1 VTEKSTGATKLPVP
15 FVPRRLG
22 HINLYISNLERSFE
36 FYNRVLGLALVFDE
50 KELFARFLSNGN
62 SHHDVALMQ
71 TTKEQLHGRDGKPQ
85 GRPSA
90 PVGLNHLAFEMASEA
105 GLVEGIRR
113 ARSASGE
120 DAGHFLD
127 HQISRSAYFHAT
139 DGVEVELYADSTPDW
154 RGTYAGLGDELMSER
169 WDPLAAP
176 PSESNNYTAEM
187 THVPEPTGLARPLR
201 TARAALVVSDLAE
214 ARDYYL
220 NVIGLEVI
228 EEDFGDG
235 RWCILGGS
243 VGLPDLLLLECL
255 DSEPLGFHHFS
266 LELASLTEFAATE
279 ARLHAAGIP
288 VERVVSNPRKRGLV
302 LVDPDGIRIEL
313 FALRA
318 DPAALP
324 SYGSIATAGNR
335 EYLS

>member
-1 VTEKSTGATKLPVP
+1 MTHAMASPTKLPVH
-15 FVPRRLG
+15 FGPRRLG

-71 TTKEQLHGRDGKPQ
+71 TTKEQLHGRDGQPQ

-105 GLVEGIRR
+105 ALVEGIRR
-113 ARSASGE
+113 ARAASGD

-139 DGVEVELYADSTPDW
+139 DGVEVELYADSTKDW

-169 WDPLAAP
+169 WDPLAAA
-176 PSESNNYTAEM
+176 PSESANYTELM
-187 THVPEPTGLARPLR
+187 VHLPEPTGLAHPLR
-201 TARAALVVSDLAE
+201 TARAALVVGDLAA
-214 ARDYYL
+214 ARDFYVD
-220 NVIGLEVI
+220 VIGLKVV
-228 EEDFGDG
+228 EEDLGEG
-235 RWCILGGS
+235 RWCILGGF
-243 VGLPDLLLLECL
+243 VGLPDLLLLERL
-255 DSEPLGFHHFS
+255 GVEPLGFHHFS
-266 LELASLTEFAATE
+266 LELASVAELAATQV
-279 ARLHAAGIP
+279 RLKDAGIP
-288 VERVVSNPRKRGLV
+288 IEREVTTPRKSGLV

-313 FALRA
+313 FAVLGE
-318 DPAALP
+318 PAALP
-324 SYGSIATAGNR
+324 SFRSIATAANR
-335 EYLS
+335 DYLS